1 MNRPRHIISRY
12 SQWLAVLS
20 LVLFNVVGTLAQAQ
34 SSRWTPTIIA
44 TGDCA
49 SGYSVTVYDTACDS
63 YMWKG
68 GTEYES
74 SPAGGITR
82 TFITDDDCDSTVTLY
97 LKMNHTSQIPRTAE
111 ACDSFVWTS
120 DSTIKVNP
128 QTTGSHTY
136 TMVIGVN
143 EDGCDLA
150 EMLTL
155 NLKSSTSRTLS
166 EVNEC
171 DTFIWRAAGQTF
183 TTTNLNAFYTGLN
196 AQGCNDTVR
205 RRIIIRHST
214 EAPVQNETHCLQYTW
229 PWNSTTYKL
238 SQPTEDLTLTEK
250 ATIPNSNAVGCDSTR
265 TLHLVLHHAD
275 TLYTDKNTCDNF
287 FWDYN
292 NQNYTETKRDTF
304 SIFNSY
310 GCDSTMILNLIIR
323 YSSTE
328 TLSETKVENDLPV
341 TQVGQQFDHEVT
353 NAPYTIQNHAGCDST
368 LYYTLNIIWNKA
380 DTIDSTVCRNEHLP
394 FSWHTYSYTTYPD
407 DTLIMLRHTMP
418 GAAVGGADSAVSLR
432 LHINPSYDNNLTLEE
447 CEPYSYTFKGTT
459 YNTPGTYTDV
469 DNNHTTKNC
478 DSITRFSL
486 IINANTTST
495 VHDTIVIPGLPYDF
509 HDLHFSEL
517 DVMGTGSTPRTTVIE
532 NAKGCD
538 STITYHLFVHQNSIH
553 TADSTIC
560 ENSLPLTW
568 NGKTFTTQGT
578 QYASLKAAFKAHGVF
593 ADSIVT
599 MVLHVDTNSHSAY
612 DTTVLENDL
621 GSFSFHGYTP
631 TGEVTN
637 HPITITNAKGCD
649 SIISYTVNV
658 RWNKRTNIDT
668 FICSNL
674 FPYTWRGEEFT
685 GIQNKE
691 ITLSASDGTDS
702 VIVLRMHAF
711 RAYDYT
717 VDSAVCQG
725 TTVVWGSNSFTTTTQ
740 HTDSLH
746 TMDHN
751 CDSVVRLNLFV
762 DTASHATYSNTIVQ
776 NQLPWSFFGQTFTSA
791 VTNYTI
797 TGQRATKPY
806 CDSIVTY
813 TLSIHENV
821 SATADSTICFDKLP
835 LQWNGVTFSAD
846 DLNAAPSNTESPSGT
861 IVRNATLPATSGAD
875 SLLTM
880 NLHVNPTFMTRD
892 TMNSCLDDADAP
904 ITWRHTTINA
914 PHPSGNY
921 SLDTFT
927 INGCDSLFRLRLE
940 LRGNT
945 SGTVTESIVENELPY
960 TYHDWTFTT
969 FVTDSVLH
977 IRNIYNCDSTV
988 TYTLKVRMNVFAD
1001 AYDTVCFS
1009 QLPYTWNGKR
1019 FFATSLDDEEHR
1031 TGDIIQQIKLTAS
1044 TGADSTLTMHLHV
1057 NPTFDTLF
1065 NDTICDD
1072 EAYTFNGNEY
1082 TFAPTTDRS
1091 WRHNDTLTS
1100 VKGCD
1105 SVSSIRLRVY
1115 PTYKI
1120 TYYDTITSP
1129 ELPYFF
1135 GPHKCD
1141 KIGTYQYGT
1150 ISSQGCDSV
1159 TTLKLWVIQ
1168 LTFFDTAVCQN
1179 KVPFRWHTIRFD
1191 KTKVDTL
1198 KLVGMHGEDSLIIM
1212 DVTVLD
1218 TSAYYDRR
1226 HECDVYTWQNGFTYT
1241 DTTNEPFVVKTN
1253 YLGCDSVVHL
1263 DLTMHYSV
1271 SKADHIIACNSHTWI
1286 NGVTYEATIYGPQK
1300 MLHTVWG
1307 CDSLVTL
1314 DLYVSYS
1321 TYDEFLDSMCLG
1333 GHYNFRGRTITRA
1346 GTYVDSLLTV
1356 EHCDSITVLHL
1367 AELPSPL
1374 IEFFTT
1380 YNCDENLYT
1389 INVETDVDYIQW
1401 SSLPVDSS
1409 LLGQELNRTVYI
1421 NPPSEVS
1428 YTIYADYLETPR
1440 CPSTATFSLAPLKR
1454 PKAELKSSPRFLTY
1468 ENPTFEAFD
1477 IGEDYDYRT
1486 WYIDGYMQNDKSR
1499 NFKDDCNYDND
1510 SVVIM
1515 LEVTSGYC
1523 KDSAFATIMIHK
1535 PTLFVPTVFT
1545 PYLSTNKVFKPQGV
1559 GILDYEISIFNRKGQ
1574 LVYTSHDIEQGWDGK
1589 FDKTFCEQG
1598 SYVYVI
1604 RYRDSAK
1611 PDSYQEKSGTVLLL
1625 R

>member
-1 MNRPRHIISRY
+1 
-12 SQWLAVLS
+12 
-20 LVLFNVVGTLAQAQ
+20 
-34 SSRWTPTIIA
+34 
-44 TGDCA
+44 
-49 SGYSVTVYDTACDS
+49 
-63 YMWKG
+63 MWKG

-74 SPAGGITR
+74 SPAEGITR
-82 TFITDDDCDSTVTLY
+82 QFFTDDDCDSVVTLH
-97 LKMNHTSQIPRTAE
+97 LKMNRTSQIPRTAE
-111 ACDSFVWTS
+111 ACDSFVWTA
-120 DSTIKVNP
+120 DSTIKISP
-128 QTTGSHTY
+128 ATAGTHTY
-136 TMVIGVN
+136 TMVIGLN

-155 NLKSSTSRTLS
+155 NLKSSTTRELS
-166 EVNEC
+166 AVSEC
-171 DTFIWRAAGQTF
+171 DTFVWRAAGQTY
-183 TTTNLNAFYTGLN
+183 TETNLNAFYVGLN
-196 AQGCNDTVR
+196 GQGCNDTVK
-205 RRIIIRHST
+205 RRITIRHST
-214 EAPVQNETHCLQYTW
+214 SAPVQNETHCIQYTW
-229 PWNSTTYKL
+229 PWASATYKL
-238 SQPTEDLTLTEK
+238 DNVNEDKTLTESYTK
-250 ATIPNSNAVGCDSTR
+250 ANSNAAGCDSTR
-265 TLHLVLHHAD
+265 TLHLELHHAD
-275 TLYTDKNTCDNF
+275 TLYTTDNVCDIF
-287 FWDYN
+287 HWDYK
-292 NQNYTETKRDTF
+292 NQDYTETTRDTL
-304 SIFNSY
+304 SISNAA
-310 GCDSTMILNLIIR
+310 GCDSSMILDLIVR
-323 YSSTE
+323 HSTTG
-328 TLSETKVENDLPV
+328 TLTETKVENDLPA
-341 TQVGQQFDHEVT
+341 TQMGQQFDQEVT
-353 NAPYTIQNHAGCDST
+353 AQTLTGTNHVGCDST
-368 LYYTLNIIWNKA
+368 LTYTLNIIWNKA

-394 FSWHTYSYTTYPD
+394 FSWHTHSFATYPD
-407 DTLIMLRHTMP
+407 DTLVMLRYPMP

-432 LHINPSYDNNLTLEE
+432 LHINPSYDNDITIEE
-447 CEPYSYTFKGTT
+447 CEPYTYTFKGTT
-459 YNTPGTYTDV
+459 YNTPGTYTDI

-478 DSITRFSL
+478 DSITHFSL
-486 IINANTTST
+486 TINANTTSI
-495 VHDTIVIPGLPYDF
+495 VRDTIVIPGLPYDF
-509 HDLHFSEL
+509 YDLHFSET
-517 DVMGTGSTPRTTVIE
+517 DINGTGSTPRTTVIE

-538 STITYHLFVHQNSIH
+538 STISYYLTVHPNSSH
-553 TADSTIC
+553 VAESTIC
-560 ENSLPLTW
+560 ENSLPITW
-568 NGKTFTTQGT
+568 NGKTFNDAGVQQATLQ
-578 QYASLKAAFKAHGVF
+578 AAFSAHGIH

-599 MVLHVDTNSHSAY
+599 MNLMVKRNTTSTY
-612 DTTVLENDL
+612 DTTVVENSL
-621 GSFSFHGYTP
+621 GTFSFHGYTP
-631 TGEVTN
+631 TAAVTD
-637 HPITITNAKGCD
+637 HPITIQNAKGCD

-658 RWNKRTNIDT
+658 LYNKRTNIDT

-674 FPYTWRGEEFT
+674 FPFTWRGLEFT
-685 GIQNKE
+685 ERQNKE
-691 ITLSASDGTDS
+691 MTIPASDGTDS
-702 VIVLRMHAF
+702 ILVLRMHAYQ
-711 RAYDYT
+711 AYDYT

-725 TTVVWGSNSFTTTTQ
+725 TSVVWGSNTFSTTTS

-746 TMDHN
+746 TVGQN

-762 DTASHATYSNTIVQ
+762 DTPSHATHSNTIVQ
-776 NQLPWSFFGQTFTSA
+776 NQLPWTFFGQTFNAA

-797 TGQRATKPY
+797 TGQRATRPY
-806 CDSIVTY
+806 CDSVVTY
-813 TLSIHENV
+813 TLSVHENV
-821 SATADSTICFDKLP
+821 TATDDSTVCFSQLP
-835 LQWNGVTFSAD
+835 ITWNGVSFSAD
-846 DLNAAPSNTESPSGT
+846 DLAEAPSNIESPSGT
-861 IVRNATLPATSGAD
+861 IIKNAQLTAVSGAD

-880 NLHVNPTFMTRD
+880 TMRVHPTFMTRD
-892 TMNSCLDDADAP
+892 TMNSCLDDAEAP
-904 ITWRHTTINA
+904 ITWRHTTLIA

-927 INGCDSLFRLRLE
+927 VNNCDSLFRLRLE

-945 SGTVTESIVENELPY
+945 AGSETESIVENDLPH
-960 TYHDWTFTT
+960 TYHDWTFTR
-969 FVTDSVLH
+969 FVTDTVLH

-988 TYTLKVRMNVFAD
+988 TYTLRVRMNVFAD

-1019 FFATSLDDEEHR
+1019 FFAASLEDEVHR
-1031 TGDIIQQIKLTAS
+1031 TGDILQQVKLVAS

-1072 EAYTFNGNEY
+1072 QPYTFNGNEY
-1082 TFAPTTDRS
+1082 TFASTTDRS

-1115 PTYKI
+1115 PTYKV

-1198 KLVGMHGEDSLIIM
+1198 RLVGMHGEDSLIIM

-1218 TSAYYDRR
+1218 TSAYYDVR
-1226 HECDVYTWQNGFTYT
+1226 HECDVYTWQNGLTYT
-1241 DTTNEPFVVKTN
+1241 DTTDEPFVVKTN

-1286 NGVTYEATIYGPQK
+1286 NGVTYESTIYGPQK

-1333 GHYNFRGRTITRA
+1333 GHYDFRGRTITRA

-1380 YNCDENLYT
+1380 FNCDENLYT
-1389 INVETDVDYIQW
+1389 INVETDVDYIRW
-1401 SSLPVDSS
+1401 SSMPIDSS
-1409 LLGQELNRTVYI
+1409 LLGQELSRTINI

-1440 CPSTATFSLAPLKR
+1440 CPATATFSLAPLKR

-1499 NFKDDCNYDND
+1499 TFKDDCNYDND

-1589 FDKTFCEQG
+1589 FDKNFCEQG
-1598 SYVYVI
+1598 TYVYVI

-1611 PDSYQEKSGTVLLL
+1611 PDSYQEKSGSVLLL